1 MIAERPLRLVACTV
15 GVPHPTRGASA
26 VLFWHYLDALRVAG
40 HRILHLVLAPAAT
53 DTREYA
59 ASMASA
65 PAIEVEAHETGPIFA
80 EGLRRHAL
88 SARGLDELRARAR
101 RHAPD
106 GIVAFDLNAAWALGR
121 IEGAPRVVWLGDLHF
136 ESQKQHALYAMREN
150 FRRAPHSLLRLLVA
164 RAWRRVYREAL
175 AGDAALVASSH
186 SSVAA
191 LARLGLGSVY
201 EPYPWPG
208 PDRAFALA
216 PPLVPTFAFFGGL
229 EGLGS
234 RSALHFC
241 LDRLLPELRAQWGAG
256 GFRLLFAG
264 SGDLP
269 AWADRSIAG
278 EPEIEKLGFVNDL
291 AGLLAACHGVLAPID
306 VPVGNRSRIVTAMAI
321 GAPVV
326 AHANAALGN
335 PDLVDGKT
343 CLLARDAAGFA
354 ARMRRLVDAPD
365 EARRLAQ
372 AARRVYDTAFAPA
385 VAGARFVAIVKDWI
399 GSAGRGPLIPHYS
412 PQRWPA

>member
-1 MIAERPLRLVACTV
+1 M
-15 GVPHPTRGASA
+15 
-26 VLFWHYLDALRVAG
+26 LFWHYLNALRAAG
-40 HRILHLVLAPAAT
+40 HNILHLMLAPAST
-53 DTREYA
+53 DLRDYV
-59 ASMASA
+59 ASMGRD

-80 EGLRRHAL
+80 EGLFGHTL
-88 SARGLDELRARAR
+88 IARGLDELRARAR
-101 RHAPD
+101 RHNPD
-106 GIVAFDLNAAWALGR
+106 GVVAFDLNAAWALGR
-121 IEGAPRVVWLGDLHF
+121 IDGAPRIVWLGDLNF
-136 ESQKQHALYAMREN
+136 ESQKQHALYGMRED
-150 FRRAPHSLLRLLVA
+150 FRRAPHSALRLLMA
-164 RAWRRVYREAL
+164 RAWRRVYRQVL
-175 AGDAALVASSH
+175 ADDGLVASSY

-191 LARLGLGSVY
+191 LADLGLNAVY

-208 PDRAFALA
+208 PDGVLEIS
-216 PPLVPTFAFFGGL
+216 PPRLPSFAFFGGL

-241 LDRLLPELRAQWGAG
+241 FDKLLPALRAEWGIG

-264 SGDLP
+264 SGVLP
-269 AWADRSIAG
+269 AWAQARIAH
-278 EPEIEKLGFVNDL
+278 EPEIERLGFVDDL
-291 AGLLAACHGVLAPID
+291 ARMLAGCHGMLAPID

-321 GAPVV
+321 GSPIV

-354 ARMRRLVDAPD
+354 ARMRRLVEAPD

-372 AARRVYDTAFAPA
+372 AARRVYDAAFSPA

-399 GSAGRGPLIPHYS
+399 SSAGRDPLVPRYF